1 MATPKMG
8 AAQKQMTN
16 PISQDAYKQ
25 MVLTRVALFPKIF
38 QIELQNLWVLPMGT
52 QRYHTK
58 NGPHSM
64 HPRGAIGRP
73 IFTSMAM

>member
-25 MVLTRVALFPKIF
+25 MVLTLRDSKERPASEIQGHCHYVHENPKLDF
-38 QIELQNLWVLPMGT
+38 YLANDPSSQCLQK
-52 QRYHTK
+52 K
-58 NGPHSM
+58 NHKV
-64 HPRGAIGRP
+64 
-73 IFTSMAM
+73 F

>member
-25 MVLTRVALFPKIF
+25 MVLTLRDSK
-38 QIELQNLWVLPMGT
+38 E
-52 QRYHTK
+52 
-58 NGPHSM
+58 
-64 HPRGAIGRP
+64 RP
-73 IFTSMAM
+73 TSEIQGHCHYVHENP

>member
-25 MVLTRVALFPKIF
+25 MVLTLRDSKERPTSEIQGHCHYVHENPKIGF
-38 QIELQNLWVLPMGT
+38 LSG
-52 QRYHTK
+52 
-58 NGPHSM
+58 
-64 HPRGAIGRP
+64 
-73 IFTSMAM
+73 